1 MTEVKAEVK
10 QQIKDAEILIKKPK
24 GNDEFHMDVVAA
36 GTMPGIALAIGKAL
50 CDLAN
55 TSEEMATT
63 VYCLCKGI
71 ISQYEETEERL

>member
-24 GNDEFHMDVVAA
+24 GNDEFHMDVVAV
-36 GTMPGIALAIGKAL
+36 GTIPGIACAIGKAM

-55 TSEEMATT
+55 ISEEMTT
-63 VYCLCKGI
+63 TIYCLCKGI
-71 ISQYEETEERL
+71 VSQFEETEES